1 MALALFN
8 HAKVFLGVALFLS
21 YMLANSWKHQ
31 ILQVEKRNRNETVI
45 SVHHQVHMDYGLA
58 YPMTYEFDIP
68 SENNDQIVSVRYRS
82 EDEWTEMVEK
92 TSNDFFNGIEAVRF
106 DHGINRAYVSVGFS
120 SISDSIFIMFHDE
133 GAPINVTFDKMSAY
147 YDDRDAVVTSTADDW
162 ADWCNE
168 KFIRTCRNFRDH
180 NLWLSCAIVT
190 NGASPDTWNDIQIQ
204 IDSGYVEAVAHSR
217 THPYVPYD
225 DIEGEVMGSKQD
237 IIDNLELP
245 IHSRYGENEYVY
257 AWVAPYGEYDDE
269 IDSMVSISKYLTTR
283 LYYAGEHDFSSWNED
298 LNKFDPIGVSRE
310 MGPLWVGTTDTND
323 LNSTF
328 DEVVS
333 NGGVY
338 HVMCHPN
345 ILEWDEEY
353 PWVHMEHI
361 SNRKNIWYVGFGY
374 LHAYHFL
381 QSAYPSMELYLEDQ
395 DDIVSTSFKLYQNY
409 PNPFNSRTSSKIYIG
424 ISDIVN
430 ISIYGLKGDMI
441 KNIFKGNI
449 VPGYHSFDWDGTN
462 ELGTTVS
469 AGLYFMSIRS
479 DYLVQ
484 TKKMMFLK

>member
-381 QSAYPSMELYLEDQ
+381 QSAYPSMELDLEDQ

-424 ISDIVN
+424 VSDIVN

-449 VPGYHSFDWDGTN
+449 VPGYHSFNWDGTN

>member
-381 QSAYPSMELYLEDQ
+381 QSAYPSMELDLEDQ

-449 VPGYHSFDWDGTN
+449 VPGYHSFNWDGTN

>member
-68 SENNDQIVSVRYRS
+68 SENNNQIVSVRYRS

-269 IDSMVSISKYLTTR
+269 IDSMVSVSKYLTTR
-283 LYYAGEHDFSSWNED
+283 LYYAGEHDFSSWDED

-381 QSAYPSMELYLEDQ
+381 QSAYPSMELDLEDQ

-469 AGLYFMSIRS
+469 AGLYFISIRS

>member
-381 QSAYPSMELYLEDQ
+381 QSAYPSMELNLEDQ
-395 DDIVSTSFKLYQNY
+395 DDIVSTSFKLYQDY

-424 ISDIVN
+424 VSDIVN

-449 VPGYHSFDWDGTN
+449 VPGYHSFNWDGTN

>member
-8 HAKVFLGVALFLS
+8 HAKVFLGVALFSS
-21 YMLANSWKHQ
+21 YMLANSSKHH

-68 SENNDQIVSVRYRS
+68 SENNDQVVSVRYRS

-133 GAPINVTFDKMSAY
+133 GTPINVTFDKMSTY

-168 KFIRTCRNFRDH
+168 KFIRTCRNFRNH

-217 THPYVPYD
+217 THPYVPYG

-269 IDSMVSISKYLTTR
+269 IDSMVSVSKYLTTR
-283 LYYAGEHDFSSWNED
+283 LYYAGEHDFSSWDED

-381 QSAYPSMELYLEDQ
+381 QSAYPSMNLDLEDQ
-395 DDIVSTSFKLYQNY
+395 DDMVSTSFKLYQNY

>member
-283 LYYAGEHDFSSWNED
+283 LYYAGEHDFSSWDED

-381 QSAYPSMELYLEDQ
+381 QSAYPSMELDLEDQ

-430 ISIYGLKGDMI
+430 ISIYGLKGDII

-449 VPGYHSFDWDGTN
+449 APGYHSFDWDGTN

>member
-381 QSAYPSMELYLEDQ
+381 QSAYPSMELDLEDQ

-430 ISIYGLKGDMI
+430 ISIYGLKGDII

-449 VPGYHSFDWDGTN
+449 APGYHSFDWDGTN

>member
-381 QSAYPSMELYLEDQ
+381 QSAYPSMELDLEDQ

-449 VPGYHSFDWDGTN
+449 APGYHSFDWDGTN

>member
-381 QSAYPSMELYLEDQ
+381 QSAYPSMELDLEDQ

-424 ISDIVN
+424 VSDIIN

>member
-68 SENNDQIVSVRYRS
+68 SENNNQIVSVRYRS

-381 QSAYPSMELYLEDQ
+381 QSAYPSMELDLEDQ

-430 ISIYGLKGDMI
+430 ISIYGLKGDII

-449 VPGYHSFDWDGTN
+449 APGYHSFDWDGTN

>member
-82 EDEWTEMVEK
+82 EDEWTEIVEK
-92 TSNDFFNGIEAVRF
+92 TSNDFFNGIEVVRF
-106 DHGINRAYVSVGFS
+106 DHGINKAYVSVGFS

-133 GAPINVTFDKMSAY
+133 GSPINVTFDKMSTY

-269 IDSMVSISKYLTTR
+269 IDSMVSVSKYLTTR
-283 LYYAGEHDFSSWNED
+283 LYYAGEHDFSSWDED

-381 QSAYPSMELYLEDQ
+381 QSAYPSMELDLEDQ

-430 ISIYGLKGDMI
+430 ISIYGLKGDII

-469 AGLYFMSIRS
+469 AGLYFISIRS

>member
-381 QSAYPSMELYLEDQ
+381 QSAYPSMELDLEDQ

-430 ISIYGLKGDMI
+430 ISIYGLKGDII

-449 VPGYHSFDWDGTN
+449 APGYHSFNWDGTN

>member
-381 QSAYPSMELYLEDQ
+381 QSAYPSMELDLEDQ

-430 ISIYGLKGDMI
+430 ISIYGLKGDII

>member
-283 LYYAGEHDFSSWNED
+283 LYYAGEHDFSSWDED

-328 DEVVS
+328 DEVLS
-333 NGGVY
+333 NGGIY

-479 DYLVQ
+479 DDLVQ

>member
-283 LYYAGEHDFSSWNED
+283 LYYAGEHDFSSWDED

-381 QSAYPSMELYLEDQ
+381 QSAYPSMELDLEDQ

-424 ISDIVN
+424 VSDIVN
-430 ISIYGLKGDMI
+430 ISIYGLKGGMI

-449 VPGYHSFDWDGTN
+449 VPGYHSFNWDGTN

>member
-68 SENNDQIVSVRYRS
+68 SENNNQIVSVRYRS

-269 IDSMVSISKYLTTR
+269 IDSMVSVSKYLTTR
-283 LYYAGEHDFSSWNED
+283 LYYAGEHDFSSWDED

-381 QSAYPSMELYLEDQ
+381 QSAYPSMELDLEDQ

-424 ISDIVN
+424 ISDILN

-449 VPGYHSFDWDGTN
+449 VPGYHSFNWDGTN

>member
-68 SENNDQIVSVRYRS
+68 SENNNQVVSVRYRS
-82 EDEWTEMVEK
+82 EDEWIEMVEK

-381 QSAYPSMELYLEDQ
+381 QSAYPSMELDLEDQ

-469 AGLYFMSIRS
+469 AGLYFISIRS

>member
-8 HAKVFLGVALFLS
+8 HSKVFLGVALFLS
-21 YMLANSWKHQ
+21 YMLAKSSKHH
-31 ILQVEKRNRNETVI
+31 ILQVEKINRNETVI
-45 SVHHQVHMDYGLA
+45 SVHNQVHMDYGLA

-68 SENNDQIVSVRYRS
+68 SENNNQVVSVRYRS
-82 EDEWTEMVEK
+82 EDEWIEMVEK

-106 DHGINRAYVSVGFS
+106 DHGINKAYVSVGFS

-133 GAPINVTFDKMSAY
+133 GSPINVTFDKMSTY

-269 IDSMVSISKYLTTR
+269 IDSMVSVSKYLTTR
-283 LYYAGEHDFSSWNED
+283 LYYAGEHDFSSWDED

-374 LHAYHFL
+374 LHAYRFL
-381 QSAYPSMELYLEDQ
+381 QSAYPSMELDLEDQ
-395 DDIVSTSFKLYQNY
+395 DNIVSTSFKLYQNY

-469 AGLYFMSIRS
+469 AGLYFISIRS

>member
-381 QSAYPSMELYLEDQ
+381 QSAYPSMELDLEDQ

-424 ISDIVN
+424 VSDIVN

>member
-381 QSAYPSMELYLEDQ
+381 QSAYPSMELDLEDQ

-424 ISDIVN
+424 IPDIIN

>member
-381 QSAYPSMELYLEDQ
+381 QSAYPSMELDLEDQ

>member
-381 QSAYPSMELYLEDQ
+381 QSAYPSMELDLEDQ

-424 ISDIVN
+424 VLDIVN

-449 VPGYHSFDWDGTN
+449 VPGYHSFNWDGTN

>member
-133 GAPINVTFDKMSAY
+133 GTPINVTFDKMSTY

-283 LYYAGEHDFSSWNED
+283 LYYAGEHDFSSWDED

-381 QSAYPSMELYLEDQ
+381 QSAYPSMELDLENQ

-409 PNPFNSRTSSKIYIG
+409 PNPFNSRTSSKIYIC

-430 ISIYGLKGDMI
+430 ISIYGLKGESI
-441 KNIFKGNI
+441 KNIFKGKI
-449 VPGYHSFDWDGTN
+449 APGYHSFDWDGTN

>member
-68 SENNDQIVSVRYRS
+68 SENNNQIVSVRYRS

-381 QSAYPSMELYLEDQ
+381 QSAYPSMELDLEDQ

-424 ISDIVN
+424 VSDIIN

-449 VPGYHSFDWDGTN
+449 VPGYHSFNWDGTN

>member
-68 SENNDQIVSVRYRS
+68 SENNNQIVSVRYRS

-269 IDSMVSISKYLTTR
+269 IDSMVSVSKYLTTR

-381 QSAYPSMELYLEDQ
+381 QSAYPSMELDLEDQ